1 MHALQR
7 QMTKLSPSVLYRFI
21 SVAARLKDD
30 ILVVQ
35 PSHHLPED
43 PALVL
48 PPAIV
53 TLISR
58 VCDIPQDEVEYHW
71 DRLKDV
77 IWCSTDLPMQE
88 SALEALFLK
97 HGHDIGFCEFL
108 GLHCSRNVNLN
119 CSFEASSRTIYP
131 PQHMCTNNSCIRT
144 ERGLRLS
151 KAEPRQAVLYTLGEG
166 PLPVWTVHLYCGGQ
180 EYYIFSCASLIT
192 PPRMSYKLPP

>member
-1 MHALQR
+1 MTVEITVWVLRGRRTKRQARDPQCTTFYGTRKSASPPLSGGLPTTSSLASCVSTNAYRLCMPALQR
-7 QMTKLSPSVLYRFI
+7 QTTKLSPSVLYRFI

-131 PQHMCTNNSCIRT
+131 P
-144 ERGLRLS
+144 
-151 KAEPRQAVLYTLGEG
+151 
-166 PLPVWTVHLYCGGQ
+166 
-180 EYYIFSCASLIT
+180 
-192 PPRMSYKLPP
+192 